1 MTHIETARGPMDTA
15 DLGTTLMHEHVF
27 VLSTEIQQNFPQRWD
42 EEYRV
47 GDAIEKLR
55 GLTEVGVDTIVD
67 PTVIGLGRYIPRIK
81 RIADQVKVNIV
92 VATGIYTYN
101 DLPFY
106 FHYQG
111 PGTLFGGPEPLTE
124 MFIQDIRE
132 GITDTGIKA
141 GILKCVTEKD
151 GLTPGI
157 ERILRATAQA
167 HRETGVPITTHTDSH
182 TERGYDQQKIFR
194 EEGVDLSRVVI
205 GHCGDTT
212 DLNYLRALMDAGSTI
227 GMDRFGLDVLL
238 DFDSRVNT
246 VAELCKLGYAD
257 RMVLSHD
264 TSCHIDWF
272 SEEQRQSKV
281 PNWHYKHIHQDVL
294 PALVEQGVTQD
305 HIEQM
310 LVTNPRRLFENVGSY

>member
-1 MTHIETARGPMDTA
+1 MAKVETARGPIDTKA
-15 DLGTTLMHEHVF
+15 LGTTLMHEHVF
-27 VLSTEIQQNFPQRWD
+27 VLSTEIQQNFPELWD
-42 EEYRV
+42 EDFRV
-47 GDAIEKLR
+47 TDAIEKLK

-67 PTVIGLGRYIPRIK
+67 PTVLGLGRYIPRIQK
-81 RIADQVKVNIV
+81 IADQVEVNIV

-101 DLPFY
+101 ELPFY

-111 PGTLFGGPEPLTE
+111 PETMFGGPEPLTE
-124 MFIQDIRE
+124 MFIRDIRE
-132 GITDTGIKA
+132 GITGTGIKA
-141 GILKCVTEKD
+141 AILKCVTEKD

-157 ERILRATAQA
+157 ERSLRATAQA

-194 EEGVDLSRVVI
+194 EEGVDLSRVII

-212 DLNYLRALMDAGSTI
+212 DLGYLRALMDEGSTI

-238 DFDSRVNT
+238 DFDARVST

-272 SEEQRQSKV
+272 SEEQRQTNV

-294 PALVEQGVTQD
+294 PALAERGVTGE
-305 HIEQM
+305 HIDQM
-310 LVTNPRRLFENVGSY
+310 LVTNPRRIFDNVGSY